1 MKVICNVPSKLTQ
14 SGITVINPDYKLQW
28 HVSTTN
34 VHLHANEIRFNALLN
49 LKERRKKSVF
59 LKSNLIAYPFKT
71 PYFYLN
77 TIETRFMASIL
88 VLCVLRK
95 KNICIQYFFNIM
107 KCRVKIGVFDTLHLL
122 TNTFEA
128 PSIILSLPFNTKEWK
143 FTFQNTNER
152 YFAMQGI
159 FFRKIQLPR
168 KRLGLIF
175 FLFSFVL

>member
-1 MKVICNVPSKLTQ
+1 MKVLCNGTLKLTQ

-34 VHLHANEIRFNALLN
+34 VHLHANEIRFTALLN

-107 KCRVKIGVFDTLHLL
+107 KCDQTFHRKIGVFDTLHLL
-122 TNTFEA
+122 TNNFEA

-143 FTFQNTNER
+143 FTFQNTNKR
-152 YFAMQGI
+152 YFAIQGI
-159 FFRKIQLPR
+159 FLEKFNYLEK
-168 KRLGLIF
+168 GW
-175 FLFSFVL
+175 V